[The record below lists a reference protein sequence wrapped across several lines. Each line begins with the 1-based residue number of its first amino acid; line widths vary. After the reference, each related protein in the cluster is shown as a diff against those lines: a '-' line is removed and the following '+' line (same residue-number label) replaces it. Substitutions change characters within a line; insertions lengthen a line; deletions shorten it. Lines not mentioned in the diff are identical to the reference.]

1 MDNYEDTNIDNQEQE
16 VLVKHPDHRTHRKEK
31 DPNRYFVLRNWL
43 NTFFI
48 LGAIVG
54 MCVYFFGNR
63 DVGTYIVMG
72 SMVLKFV
79 ECIFRVMK

>member
-1 MDNYEDTNIDNQEQE
+1 MAKRTIR
-16 VLVKHPDHRTHRKEK
+16 RTHRKEK
-31 DPNRYFVLRNWL
+31 DPDRYFVLRNWL

-54 MCVYFFGNR
+54 MCIYFFADR
-63 DVGTYIVMG
+63 DTGTYIVLG

-79 ECIFRVMK
+79 ECIFRLMK

>member
-16 VLVKHPDHRTHRKEK
+16 VLVKRPDHRTHRKEK

-54 MCVYFFGNR
+54 MCVYFF
-63 DVGTYIVMG
+63 
-72 SMVLKFV
+72 
-79 ECIFRVMK
+79 